1 MRMQELCSGHLIPQI
16 SLVKSICGCKKNV
29 GRVRLCMDKLGG
41 CIKLEASTPN
51 AHFAMLDLLFTYGTL
66 CSEFDNEAAKRL
78 HVESELVGRGKWA
91 GRLFLVM
98 NQYPAAVES
107 KQEHQW
113 VYGELR
119 RLRQPQA
126 TLSFLD
132 AYEQCLESDPKPHEY
147 ERKIS
152 AVHCGHT
159 VLSAWVYVY
168 QWPHEQLQAIASGIF
183 FKPPNHP
190 LELQRAKQH

>member
-1 MRMQELCSGHLIPQI
+1 
-16 SLVKSICGCKKNV
+16 
-29 GRVRLCMDKLGG
+29 
-41 CIKLEASTPN
+41 
-51 AHFAMLDLLFTYGTL
+51 MLDLLFTYGTL
-66 CSEFDNEAAKRL
+66 CSEFDNEAAQRL
-78 HVESELVGRGKWA
+78 HLESELVGRGKWA

-98 NQYPAAVES
+98 DQYPAAVES

-119 RLRQPQA
+119 RLRHPQA
-126 TLSFLD
+126 TLTFLD
-132 AYEQCLESDPKPHEY
+132 AYEQCQESDPRPHEY

-159 VLSAWVYVY
+159 ILSAWVYVY

-190 LELQRAKQH
+190 RELRRATQH